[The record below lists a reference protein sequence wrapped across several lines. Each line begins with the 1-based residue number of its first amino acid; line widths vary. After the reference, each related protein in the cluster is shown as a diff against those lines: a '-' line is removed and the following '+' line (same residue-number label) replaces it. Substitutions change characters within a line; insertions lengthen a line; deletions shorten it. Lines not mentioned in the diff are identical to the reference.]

1 MTALTSVSYRINYPV
16 IQLARMSD
24 EELHAAAS
32 VWFDKIIGYMA
43 QQAADYTRFGW
54 FIDARNTMESV
65 LYAGLLRARRDICVA
80 TSLPGP
86 VEVWTRAD
94 VSDPWQQG
102 RHDASLPPARAR
114 VVAEAGA
121 DDGSLQRDVPRPAQP
136 LGRPTVVVVGVVPV
150 VVGVVLPDVVVVPGA
165 AAAAATGWV

>member
-65 LYAGLLRARRDICVA
+65 LYAGLLRARRYIGVA

-94 VSDPWQQG
+94 V
-102 RHDASLPPARAR
+102 
-114 VVAEAGA
+114 GA
-121 DDGSLQRDVPRPAQP
+121 DQGQTKHTIAIT
-136 LGRPTVVVVGVVPV
+136 PTYDSVT
-150 VVGVVLPDVVVVPGA
+150 LEWTA
-165 AAAAATGWV
+165 EIKEAL